1 MGKSKPQRKV
11 PLSRCY
17 RWFLYGIMV
26 TIEGMMNVSSGLL
39 SSATK
44 EIKKSLNM
52 NDAKFGS
59 FGTANS
65 LGRIISSTLFG
76 MFNQVISRK
85 WSTTLF
91 VGFHALFLLCFHIT
105 NNANILIFIRG
116 LQGFTQMPQAIY
128 IPVWIDQFGIRKYR
142 TIQITSLQLFMTT
155 GKCIGYF
162 INMYFGLE
170 NWKKGFFIEAMYLLF
185 CSFCCLVS
193 SEDYFS
199 RTLYRPEINENKEK
213 ENETERIS
221 CTVYEE
227 KEEKL
232 NEKKEKTNFFY
243 DLKILSCHSLY
254 LISMMCRCILHGLN
268 TCLHFWL
275 ADFMRNV
282 IHEKNQLKITICYS
296 IICFAGP
303 LCGIL
308 ANIILK
314 PIIGQYDSKKASWPL
329 VFLQLTASIFAVSI
343 GFMKST
349 LTVSLATILFLMFNS
364 SALPLLQ
371 GILISCV
378 DKQLGAT
385 GFAIAN
391 ILTQVL
397 TSGTTPLLYGII
409 NDKYKEK
416 YPSLAMICIMSLQ
429 FIAVPLLSLFA
440 YLRNKK
446 FDEKEKE
453 LNEEKG
459 EELVDK

>member
-1 MGKSKPQRKV
+1 MEEPKSPRKV
-11 PLSRCY
+11 RLSRYY
-17 RWFLYGIMV
+17 RIFLYFIMV
-26 TIEGMMNVSSGLL
+26 TMEGMVNVSSGLL

-44 EIKKSLNM
+44 EVKKSLNM

-85 WSTTLF
+85 WSTTLS
-91 VGFHALFLLCFHIT
+91 VGFHALFLLCFQIT
-105 NNANILIFIRG
+105 NNANILIFVRG
-116 LQGFTQMPQAIY
+116 LQGLTQMPQAIY

-142 TIQITSLQLFMTT
+142 TVQITSLQLFMTT

-162 INMYFGLE
+162 LNMFFGLE

-185 CSFCCLVS
+185 CSFCCLIS

-199 RTLYRPEINENKEK
+199 RTLYRPDTEDN
-213 ENETERIS
+213 ERIT
-221 CTVYEE
+221 CTIYEE
-227 KEEKL
+227 KQEKS
-232 NEKKEKTNFFY
+232 NKNVKKNNFLY

-254 LISMMCRCILHGLN
+254 LISMICRCILHGLN

-296 IICFAGP
+296 IICFTGP
-303 LCGIL
+303 LFGIL
-308 ANIILK
+308 ANLVLK
-314 PIIGQYDSKKASWPL
+314 PWIGNYESRKASWPL

-349 LTVSLATILFLMFNS
+349 LTVSFATILFLMFNS

-378 DKQLGAT
+378 DKSLSAT

-409 NDKYKEK
+409 NDRYKEQ
-416 YPSLAMICIMSLQ
+416 YPSLAMISIMSLQ
-429 FIAVPLLSLFA
+429 FIAVPFLAALA
-440 YLRNKK
+440 ILRNKK
-446 FDEKEKE
+446 FDE
-453 LNEEKG
+453 EEKKKKEEQG
-459 EELVDK
+459 EELIEK

>member
-1 MGKSKPQRKV
+1 MEEPKSPRKV
-11 PLSRCY
+11 RLSRYY
-17 RWFLYGIMV
+17 RIFLYFIMV
-26 TIEGMMNVSSGLL
+26 TMEGMVNVSSGLL

-44 EIKKSLNM
+44 EVKKSLNM

-85 WSTTLF
+85 WSTTLS
-91 VGFHALFLLCFHIT
+91 VGFHALFLLCFQIT
-105 NNANILIFIRG
+105 NNANILIFVRG
-116 LQGFTQMPQAIY
+116 LQGLTQMPQAIY

-142 TIQITSLQLFMTT
+142 TVQITSLQLFMTT

-162 INMYFGLE
+162 LNMYFGLE

-185 CSFCCLVS
+185 CSFCCLIS

-199 RTLYRPEINENKEK
+199 RTLYRPDSEDN
-213 ENETERIS
+213 ERIT

-227 KEEKL
+227 KQEKS
-232 NEKKEKTNFFY
+232 NKNVKKNNFLY

-254 LISMMCRCILHGLN
+254 LISMLCRCILHGLN

-296 IICFAGP
+296 IICFTGP
-303 LCGIL
+303 LFGIL
-308 ANIILK
+308 ANLVLK
-314 PIIGQYDSKKASWPL
+314 PWIGNYESRKASWPL

-349 LTVSLATILFLMFNS
+349 LTVSFATILFLMFNS

-378 DKQLGAT
+378 DKSLSAT

-409 NDKYKEK
+409 NDRYKEQ
-416 YPSLAMICIMSLQ
+416 YPSLAMISIMSLQ
-429 FIAVPLLSLFA
+429 FIAVPFLAALA
-440 YLRNKK
+440 ILRNKK
-446 FDEKEKE
+446 FDE
-453 LNEEKG
+453 EEKKKKEEQG
-459 EELVDK
+459 EELIEK

>member
-1 MGKSKPQRKV
+1 MEEPKSPRKV
-11 PLSRCY
+11 RLSRYY
-17 RWFLYGIMV
+17 RIFLYFIMV
-26 TIEGMMNVSSGLL
+26 TMEGMVNVSSGLL

-44 EIKKSLNM
+44 EVKKSLNM

-85 WSTTLF
+85 WSTTLS
-91 VGFHALFLLCFHIT
+91 VGFHALFLLCFQIT
-105 NNANILIFIRG
+105 NNANILIFVRG
-116 LQGFTQMPQAIY
+116 LQGLTQMPQAIY

-142 TIQITSLQLFMTT
+142 TVQITSLQLFMTT

-162 INMYFGLE
+162 LNMFFGLE

-185 CSFCCLVS
+185 CSFCCLIS

-199 RTLYRPEINENKEK
+199 RTLYRPDSEDN
-213 ENETERIS
+213 ERIT
-221 CTVYEE
+221 CTIYEE
-227 KEEKL
+227 KQEKS
-232 NEKKEKTNFFY
+232 NKNVKKNNFLY

-254 LISMMCRCILHGLN
+254 LISMLCRCILHGLN

-296 IICFAGP
+296 IICFTGP
-303 LCGIL
+303 LFGIL
-308 ANIILK
+308 ANLVLK
-314 PIIGQYDSKKASWPL
+314 PWIGNYESRKASWPL

-349 LTVSLATILFLMFNS
+349 LTVSFATILFLMFNS

-378 DKQLGAT
+378 DKSLSAT

-409 NDKYKEK
+409 NDRYKEQ
-416 YPSLAMICIMSLQ
+416 YPSLAMISIMSLQ
-429 FIAVPLLSLFA
+429 FIAVPFLAALA
-440 YLRNKK
+440 ILRNKK
-446 FDEKEKE
+446 FDE
-453 LNEEKG
+453 EEKKKKEEQG
-459 EELVDK
+459 EELIEK

>member
-1 MGKSKPQRKV
+1 MEEEKSPRKV
-11 PLSRCY
+11 RLSRCY
-17 RWFLYGIMV
+17 RLFLYAIMIS
-26 TIEGMMNVSSGLL
+26 IEGVMNVSSGLL

-65 LGRIISSTLFG
+65 FGRIISSTLFG
-76 MFNQVISRK
+76 MLNQKISRK
-85 WSTTLF
+85 WSTTLG
-91 VGFHALFLLCFHIT
+91 VGFHAIFIICFQMT
-105 NNANILIFIRG
+105 NNPTILIFLRG
-116 LQGFTQMPQAIY
+116 LHGFTQMIPSIY
-128 IPVWIDQFGIRKYR
+128 VPVWINQFSIRKYR
-142 TIQITSLQLFMTT
+142 TIQITSLQLFQTT

-162 INMYFGLE
+162 LNMLFGLE
-170 NWKKGFFIEAMYLLF
+170 NWKYGFIVEGAYLLF
-185 CSFCCLVS
+185 CSVCCLIS

-199 RTLYRPEINENKEK
+199 RTLYRPKLSDEEEKKEK
-213 ENETERIS
+213 IS

-227 KEEKL
+227 QAVKKK
-232 NEKKEKTNFFY
+232 KKEKKGNFHS
-243 DLKILSCHSLY
+243 DLSILVCHSLY
-254 LISMMCRCILHGLN
+254 MISMLCRVVLHGLN

-282 IHEKNQLKITICYS
+282 IHEDDQLKITIAYS
-296 IICFAGP
+296 IICFSGP
-303 LCGIL
+303 LGGII
-308 ANIILK
+308 ANTVLK
-314 PIIGQYDSKKASWPL
+314 PVIGNYDSRKASWPL
-329 VFLQLTASIFAVSI
+329 VFIQLIASICAISI

-349 LTVSLATILFLMFNS
+349 LTVSIATICFLIFNS

-378 DKQLGAT
+378 DSELSAT

-416 YPSLAMICIMSLQ
+416 YPWMAMFCIMSLE
-429 FIAVPLLSLFA
+429 FLAVPFLSILA
-440 YLRNKK
+440 ILRNRK
-446 FDEKEKE
+446 FDEEEKLKEKE
-453 LNEEKG
+453 EG
-459 EELVDK
+459 EELVEK

>member
-1 MGKSKPQRKV
+1 MEEPKSPRKV
-11 PLSRCY
+11 RLSRYY
-17 RWFLYGIMV
+17 RIFLYFIMV
-26 TIEGMMNVSSGLL
+26 TMEGMVNVSSGLL

-44 EIKKSLNM
+44 EVKKSLNM

-85 WSTTLF
+85 WSTTLS
-91 VGFHALFLLCFHIT
+91 VGFHALFLLCFQIT
-105 NNANILIFIRG
+105 NNANILIFVRG
-116 LQGFTQMPQAIY
+116 LQGLTQMPQAIY

-142 TIQITSLQLFMTT
+142 TVQITSLQLFMTT

-162 INMYFGLE
+162 LNMFFGLE
-170 NWKKGFFIEAMYLLF
+170 NWKKGFFIEAIYLLF
-185 CSFCCLVS
+185 CSFCCLIS

-199 RTLYRPEINENKEK
+199 RTLYRPDTEDN
-213 ENETERIS
+213 ERIT

-227 KEEKL
+227 KEEKS
-232 NEKKEKTNFFY
+232 NKNVKKNNFLY

-254 LISMMCRCILHGLN
+254 LISMICRCILHGLN

-296 IICFAGP
+296 IICFTGP
-303 LCGIL
+303 LFGIL
-308 ANIILK
+308 ANLVLK
-314 PIIGQYDSKKASWPL
+314 PWIGNYESRKASWPL

-349 LTVSLATILFLMFNS
+349 LTVSFATILFLMFNS

-378 DKQLGAT
+378 DKSLSAT

-409 NDKYKEK
+409 NDRYKEQ
-416 YPSLAMICIMSLQ
+416 YPSLAMISIMSLQ
-429 FIAVPLLSLFA
+429 FIAVPFLAALA
-440 YLRNKK
+440 ILRNKK
-446 FDEKEKE
+446 FDE
-453 LNEEKG
+453 EEKKKKEEQG
-459 EELVDK
+459 EELIEK

>member
-1 MGKSKPQRKV
+1 MEEPKSPRKV
-11 PLSRCY
+11 RLSRYY
-17 RWFLYGIMV
+17 RLFLFFIMV
-26 TIEGMMNVSSGLL
+26 TIEGVMNVSSGLL

-44 EIKKSLNM
+44 EVKKSLNM

-76 MFNQVISRK
+76 MFNQAISRK
-85 WSTTLF
+85 WCMVLF
-91 VGFHALFLLCFHIT
+91 VGFHAFFLLCFHIT
-105 NNANILIFIRG
+105 NNANILIFVRG

-142 TIQITSLQLFMTT
+142 TLQITSLQLFMTI

-162 INMYFGLE
+162 LNMFFGLE

-185 CSFCCLVS
+185 CSFCCLIS

-199 RTLYRPEINENKEK
+199 RTLYRPEHEPK
-213 ENETERIS
+213 ERIT
-221 CTVYEE
+221 CTIYEE
-227 KEEKL
+227 KEEKI
-232 NEKKEKTNFFY
+232 NKKTKKNFFS
-243 DLKILSCHSLY
+243 DIRILSCHSLY
-254 LISMMCRCILHGLN
+254 LISMICRCILHGLN

-282 IHEKNQLKITICYS
+282 VHEKNQLKITICYS
-296 IICFAGP
+296 IICFSGP
-303 LCGIL
+303 ACGIL
-308 ANIILK
+308 ANLILR
-314 PIIGQYDSKKASWPL
+314 PLIGDYESRKASWPL
-329 VFLQLTASIFAVSI
+329 VFLQLIASVFAVSI
-343 GFMKST
+343 GFMKTT
-349 LTVSLATILFLMFNS
+349 LTVSIATILFLMFNS

-378 DKQLGAT
+378 DKELGAT

-409 NDKYKEK
+409 NDRYKEK

-429 FIAVPLLSLFA
+429 FVAVPFLIVLA
-440 YLRNKK
+440 VLRNKK
-446 FDEKEKE
+446 FDE
-453 LNEEKG
+453 EEKKQNEQG
-459 EELVDK
+459 EELIDK

>member
-1 MGKSKPQRKV
+1 MEEPKSPRKV
-11 PLSRCY
+11 RLSRYY
-17 RWFLYGIMV
+17 RIFLYFIMV
-26 TIEGMMNVSSGLL
+26 TMEGMVNVSSGLL

-44 EIKKSLNM
+44 EVKKSLNM

-85 WSTTLF
+85 WSTTLS
-91 VGFHALFLLCFHIT
+91 VGFHALFLLCFQIT
-105 NNANILIFIRG
+105 NNANILIFVRG
-116 LQGFTQMPQAIY
+116 LQGLTQMPQAIY

-142 TIQITSLQLFMTT
+142 TVQITSLQLFMTT

-162 INMYFGLE
+162 LNMFFGLE

-185 CSFCCLVS
+185 CSFCCLIS

-199 RTLYRPEINENKEK
+199 RTLYRPDSEDN
-213 ENETERIS
+213 ERIT

-227 KEEKL
+227 KQEKS
-232 NEKKEKTNFFY
+232 NKNVKKNNFLY

-254 LISMMCRCILHGLN
+254 LISMICRCILHGLN

-296 IICFAGP
+296 IICFTGP
-303 LCGIL
+303 LFGIL
-308 ANIILK
+308 ANLVLK
-314 PIIGQYDSKKASWPL
+314 PWIGNYESRKASWPL
-329 VFLQLTASIFAVSI
+329 VFLQLTASIFAVTI

-349 LTVSLATILFLMFNS
+349 LTVSFATILFLMFNS

-378 DKQLGAT
+378 DKSLSAT

-409 NDKYKEK
+409 NDRYKEQ
-416 YPSLAMICIMSLQ
+416 YPSLAMISIMSLQ
-429 FIAVPLLSLFA
+429 FIAVPFLAALA
-440 YLRNKK
+440 ILRNKK
-446 FDEKEKE
+446 FDE
-453 LNEEKG
+453 EEKKKKEEQG
-459 EELVDK
+459 EELIEK

>member
-1 MGKSKPQRKV
+1 MEEPKSPRKV
-11 PLSRCY
+11 RLSRYY
-17 RWFLYGIMV
+17 RIFLYFIMV
-26 TIEGMMNVSSGLL
+26 TMEGMVNVSSGLL

-44 EIKKSLNM
+44 EVKKSLNM

-85 WSTTLF
+85 WSTTLS
-91 VGFHALFLLCFHIT
+91 VGFHALFLLCFQIT
-105 NNANILIFIRG
+105 NNANILIFVRG
-116 LQGFTQMPQAIY
+116 LQGLTQMPQAIY

-142 TIQITSLQLFMTT
+142 TVQITSLQLFMTT

-162 INMYFGLE
+162 LNMFFGLE

-185 CSFCCLVS
+185 CSFCCLIS

-199 RTLYRPEINENKEK
+199 RTLYRPDTEDN
-213 ENETERIS
+213 ERIT

-227 KEEKL
+227 KQEKS
-232 NEKKEKTNFFY
+232 NKNDKKNNFLY

-254 LISMMCRCILHGLN
+254 LISMICRCILHGLN

-296 IICFAGP
+296 IICFTGP
-303 LCGIL
+303 LFGIL
-308 ANIILK
+308 ANLVLK
-314 PIIGQYDSKKASWPL
+314 PWIGNYESRKASWPL

-349 LTVSLATILFLMFNS
+349 LTVSFATILFLMFNS

-378 DKQLGAT
+378 DKSLSAT

-409 NDKYKEK
+409 NDRYKEQ
-416 YPSLAMICIMSLQ
+416 YPSLAMISIMSLQ
-429 FIAVPLLSLFA
+429 FIAVPFLAALA
-440 YLRNKK
+440 ILRNKK
-446 FDEKEKE
+446 FDE
-453 LNEEKG
+453 EEKKKKEEQG
-459 EELVDK
+459 EELIEK

>member
-1 MGKSKPQRKV
+1 MEEPKSPRKV
-11 PLSRCY
+11 RLSRYY
-17 RWFLYGIMV
+17 RIFLYFIMV
-26 TIEGMMNVSSGLL
+26 TMEGMVNVSSGLL

-44 EIKKSLNM
+44 EVKKSLNM

-85 WSTTLF
+85 WSTTLS
-91 VGFHALFLLCFHIT
+91 VGFHALFLLCFQIT
-105 NNANILIFIRG
+105 NNANILIFVRG
-116 LQGFTQMPQAIY
+116 LQGLTQMPQAIY

-142 TIQITSLQLFMTT
+142 TVQITSLQLFMTT

-162 INMYFGLE
+162 LNMFFGLE

-185 CSFCCLVS
+185 CSFCCLIS

-199 RTLYRPEINENKEK
+199 RTLYRPDTEDN
-213 ENETERIS
+213 ERIT

-227 KEEKL
+227 KQEKS
-232 NEKKEKTNFFY
+232 NKNVKKNNFLY

-254 LISMMCRCILHGLN
+254 LISMLCRCILHGLN

-296 IICFAGP
+296 IICFTGP
-303 LCGIL
+303 LFGIL
-308 ANIILK
+308 ANLVLK
-314 PIIGQYDSKKASWPL
+314 PWIGNYESRKASWPL

-349 LTVSLATILFLMFNS
+349 LTVSFATILFLMFNS

-378 DKQLGAT
+378 DKSLSAT

-409 NDKYKEK
+409 NDRYKEQ
-416 YPSLAMICIMSLQ
+416 YPSLAMISIMSLQ
-429 FIAVPLLSLFA
+429 FIAVPFLAALA
-440 YLRNKK
+440 ILRNKK
-446 FDEKEKE
+446 FDEEERKKKEE
-453 LNEEKG
+453 QG
-459 EELVDK
+459 EELIEK